1 MKQGELKKIRREV
14 RKFKFMVSEF
24 KKELHEGI
32 ELYDQNKDD
41 PQRLATASVELQ
53 RKKKFLEEMST
64 LRGEKLEKAKIA
76 L

>member
-1 MKQGELKKIRREV
+1 
-14 RKFKFMVSEF
+14 MVSEF